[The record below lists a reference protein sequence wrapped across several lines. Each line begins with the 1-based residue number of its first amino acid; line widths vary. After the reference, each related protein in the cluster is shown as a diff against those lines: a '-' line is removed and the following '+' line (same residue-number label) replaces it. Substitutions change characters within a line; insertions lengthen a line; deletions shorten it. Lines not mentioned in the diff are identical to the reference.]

1 MLSIIY
7 SIVFFLQNL
16 IFIVDEDIDGIP
28 LEKMEHLKP
37 AFVPSKWET
46 VDPEQIEAQ
55 AITTSKWDTLEPVAP
70 EPPLFSKDSDDSNDD
85 IYNTESSRD
94 LDEDKRSRLRE
105 IEIKTVQYQDEL
117 ESGKRG
123 VKSGWTIH
131 QQTEHY
137 RRKLLKKS
145 DKERAFDNSD
155 SASDRY
161 QNVSSRKKSLSPV
174 EVTRKSKKSKR
185 SPSPVF
191 QRSSPTRSSK
201 SLRRSRSPYARRTKE
216 VSESPP
222 PVRISK

>member
-1 MLSIIY
+1 
-7 SIVFFLQNL
+7 
-16 IFIVDEDIDGIP
+16 
-28 LEKMEHLKP
+28 MEHLKP

-46 VDPEQIEAQ
+46 VDPDQIEAQ

-70 EPPLFSKDSDDSNDD
+70 EPPLFSKFSDDSNDD
-85 IYNTESSRD
+85 DAFNTESSRD

-145 DKERAFDNSD
+145 DKERAIDNSD

-161 QNVSSRKKSLSPV
+161 QNVSVRKESRKSVSPV

-185 SPSPVF
+185 SPSPSF
-191 QRSSPTRSSK
+191 QRSR
-201 SLRRSRSPYARRTKE
+201 
-216 VSESPP
+216 
-222 PVRISK
+222 

>member
-1 MLSIIY
+1 
-7 SIVFFLQNL
+7 
-16 IFIVDEDIDGIP
+16 
-28 LEKMEHLKP
+28 MEHLKP

-70 EPPLFSKDSDDSNDD
+70 EPPLFSKNSDDSNDD

-105 IEIKTVQYQDEL
+105 IEIKTVEYQDEL

-161 QNVSSRKKSLSPV
+161 QNVSSRKETSRKSMSPV
-174 EVTRKSKKSKR
+174 EVIRKSKKSKR

-191 QRSSPTRSSK
+191 QRSSPSRSSK
-201 SLRRSRSPYARRTKE
+201 SSRRSRSPYGRRVKE
-216 VSESPP
+216 VSISPP

>member
-1 MLSIIY
+1 MKSI
-7 SIVFFLQNL
+7 FL
-16 IFIVDEDIDGIP
+16 VDEDIDGIP

-145 DKERAFDNSD
+145 DKERAVFDNSD

-161 QNVSSRKKSLSPV
+161 QNVSLRKEMSRKSLSPV
-174 EVTRKSKKSKR
+174 EVTRKSKKLKR

-191 QRSSPTRSSK
+191 QRSSPSRSSK
-201 SLRRSRSPYARRTKE
+201 STRRSRSPYARRTKD
-216 VSESPP
+216 VSVSPP
-222 PVRISK
+222 PVRVTK

>member
-1 MLSIIY
+1 
-7 SIVFFLQNL
+7 
-16 IFIVDEDIDGIP
+16 
-28 LEKMEHLKP
+28 MEHLKP

-55 AITTSKWDTLEPVAP
+55 AITTSKWDTLEPIAP

-131 QQTEHY
+131 QQIEHY

-145 DKERAFDNSD
+145 DKERALDNSD

-161 QNVSSRKKSLSPV
+161 QNVSSRKETVSTLSPV
-174 EVTRKSKKSKR
+174 EVRKSKKSKR

-191 QRSSPTRSSK
+191 QRLSPSRSSK
-201 SLRRSRSPYARRTKE
+201 SSRRSRSPYARRTKE
-216 VSESPP
+216 ASVSPP
-222 PVRISK
+222 PLRTTK